1 MMINWWKKNGWKIRI
16 HIYTIITLPID
27 LLEDLVEFLAKLYRK
42 FFEWLLWKLMNKI
55 FCNKK
60 EQ

>member
-1 MMINWWKKNGWKIRI
+1 MMINYWKNNGWKIRI

-27 LLEDLVEFLAKLYRK
+27 ILEDLVEFLAELYRK
-42 FFEWLLWKLMNKI
+42 FFKWLLWKLMNRI

-60 EQ
+60 E